1 MKTGAKTKD
10 TERVKKKKKDLQP
23 IGKQHKVAG
32 NDDGTHEGE
41 NRNVISWPLLTE
53 ENVWKRFKGENTAG
67 HLKKNDENK
76 KLDTTKMGGKNEAGK
91 EK

>member
-1 MKTGAKTKD
+1 M
-10 TERVKKKKKDLQP
+10 QP
-23 IGKQHKVAG
+23 TRKQHKVAG

-53 ENVWKRFKGENTAG
+53 ENG
-67 HLKKNDENK
+67 ND
-76 KLDTTKMGGKNEAGK
+76 LRGKHCRAPE